1 MMMEVMGE
9 NTYVQHH
16 KQKIVLVLSAMR
28 HFADAL
34 RQTGVTVDYVTLE
47 DPDNT
52 GELTTEMRRAV
63 ARHTPDRVM
72 VTEPSEWRVLKM
84 VEGWAASIG
93 LPVEVRSDDRFFASR
108 TRFAAWAQGRRGWR
122 LEHFYRDMRREHAI
136 LMEGD
141 KPAGGAWNFDAENRK
156 PLPASTLL
164 PSRLR
169 FPPDETTQ
177 AVIALVGRHFSDHF
191 GGLKTSAGPSA
202 GKTLCGL

>member
-1 MMMEVMGE
+1 MSSLRIILGDQLSFGISALVGLDPERDVVLMMEVMEVMEE

-156 PLPASTLL
+156 PLPAST
-164 PSRLR
+164 PPGSGFRPMRPRRL
-169 FPPDETTQ
+169 
-177 AVIALVGRHFSDHF
+177 
-191 GGLKTSAGPSA
+191 
-202 GKTLCGL
+202 